1 MTKTEYELYQ
11 MQERFEQL
19 RNESQTLINQNKTDE
34 ARAKLNEAKDLK
46 AKIEEK
52 RESMEAGNKATA
64 EFIAEHLKVERE
76 KSGSLYKNAVY
87 RGESFGKFQ
96 HFDEEEKKADLGK
109 YIKGALTTVWDGAK
123 REHTLYHNYTTATN
137 TIVIPEVLSAQIID
151 YARDKMVFADVPV
164 IPMDRNNLTIAKVVK
179 DPEFIFKPEAS
190 RIKNYSNLVL
200 GKVELKSKTA
210 YGVFKITEEVLYS
223 SNISEII
230 MSAAA
235 KAFATVMDKYALYGK
250 GIVKA
255 TNVTEEEE
263 DSLEIS
269 DTLYE
274 NYEPKGILTYE
285 DINILEAQEAV
296 ETSKYTPFI
305 KAVGMVNSANLTPN
319 TMAFNSGLDTSLQ
332 LLTNNNGDPLT
343 APTAFTGL
351 KKIVSN
357 AMQDK
362 NALIFDRDSIVMGVQ
377 QKLLIDTAKNFEDGT
392 YLIRLMAFVDY
403 AVTNPKGITLIK
415 YK

>member
-1 MTKTEYELYQ
+1 MTKTEYDLYQ

-19 RNESQTLINQNKTDE
+19 RNESQTLIDQNKTDE
-34 ARAKLNEAKDLK
+34 ARAKLNEAKNLK
-46 AKIEEK
+46 AQIEEK
-52 RESMEAGNKATA
+52 GEKMKAENKATA
-64 EFIAEHLKVERE
+64 EFIAKHLKGERE

-87 RGESFGKFQ
+87 RGESFGKFRN
-96 HFDEEEKKADLGK
+96 FDEDEKKADLGK
-109 YIKGALTTVWDGAK
+109 YIKGALTGIWDNAIP
-123 REHTLYHNYTTATN
+123 ESFLYQTYTTSTN
-137 TIVIPEVLSAQIID
+137 TVLIPEVLSSQIID
-151 YARDKMVFADVPV
+151 YARDKMVFADVPI
-164 IPMDRNNLTIAKVVK
+164 IPMDSNNLTIAKVVK
-179 DPEFIFKPEAS
+179 DPEFIFKPECS

-210 YGVFKITEEVLYS
+210 YGVFKLSEEVLFS
-223 SNISEII
+223 SNASEII

-235 KAFATVMDKYALYGK
+235 KAFATMMDKYALYGK
-250 GIVKA
+250 GIVEA
-255 TNVTEEEE
+255 QNVTQEE
-263 DSLEIS
+263 DDELPIEEKI
-269 DTLYE
+269 YE
-274 NYEPKGILTYE
+274 HYEPKGILTYKN
-285 DINILEAQEAV
+285 INILEEQEAV
-296 ETSKYTPFI
+296 ETSKYVPFV
-305 KAVGMVNSANLTPN
+305 KASGMINSANITPN
-319 TMAFNSGLDTSLQ
+319 TVAFNSGLDTSLQ

-362 NALIFDRDSIVMGVQ
+362 NALVFDRDSIVMGVQ
-377 QKLLIDTAKNFEDGT
+377 RKLVIDTAKNLEDGT